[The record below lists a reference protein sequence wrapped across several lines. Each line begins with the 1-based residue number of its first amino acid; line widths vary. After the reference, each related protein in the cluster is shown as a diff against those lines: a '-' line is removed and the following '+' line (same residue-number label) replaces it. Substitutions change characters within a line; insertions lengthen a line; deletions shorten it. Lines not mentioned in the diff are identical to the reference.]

1 MTFGFFLFS
10 FFWFLKLISILS
22 YLFGSIDFSPFM
34 IWLSE
39 TLQTTFFLTTLL
51 MTKTRAMET
60 GHRLLSYRLSL
71 EPPIVQI

>member
-34 IWLSE
+34 I
-39 TLQTTFFLTTLL
+39 
-51 MTKTRAMET
+51 
-60 GHRLLSYRLSL
+60 
-71 EPPIVQI
+71 